1 MNIAIVPARSGSKR
15 IKLKNIKKFIDEPI
29 IVKTIKNIK
38 KMKLFDRIYVST
50 ESKRITQVLKHIKD
64 INIIRRPK
72 KLSDDFTGTRD
83 VIVHAIKEISKEFM
97 LKEVCCIYPTS
108 IFFKKKNLID
118 ARKLL
123 KKNNYVFTA
132 SEVNKSFLRSF
143 YYDKRRRLNLLNKK
157 NYNSRTQDLLNLYY
171 DIGQFYIAYK
181 DTWLNKK
188 IIFDKNSKFIE
199 IPKNTA
205 YDIDDYSDWKFAE
218 KIYKLNEK

>member
-1 MNIAIVPARSGSKR
+1 MLYLSNIYFFWK
-15 IKLKNIKKFIDEPI
+15 KKFDRC
-29 IVKTIKNIK
+29 K
-38 KMKLFDRIYVST
+38 KVT
-50 ESKRITQVLKHIKD
+50 
-64 INIIRRPK
+64 
-72 KLSDDFTGTRD
+72 
-83 VIVHAIKEISKEFM
+83 
-97 LKEVCCIYPTS
+97 
-108 IFFKKKNLID
+108 
-118 ARKLL
+118 